1 MKIILVKD
9 IEKLGKAGD
18 ILTVKDGYSRN
29 YLLPQKL
36 AIVANK
42 FNTTKIENIKK
53 EADAEKLALENAY
66 AALVAKING
75 IELTFSRK
83 TDENG
88 HLFGSVSE
96 NHIVAALAEQEIEIN
111 KTNVKME
118 KHLKEIGSF
127 DVKIGFSSE
136 IFAEIKVNIESE

>member
-9 IEKLGKAGD
+9 IERVGKAGD
-18 ILTVKDGYSRN
+18 ILTVKDGYARN

-53 EADAEKLALENAY
+53 ESEADKLAMESAYNAL
-66 AALVAKING
+66 ASKING
-75 IELTFSRK
+75 IELAFVRK
-83 TDENG
+83 ADEND

-96 NHIVAALAEQEIEIN
+96 NHIVQALAEQDIEIN
-111 KTNVKME
+111 KANVKME
-118 KHLKEIGSF
+118 KHLKEVGEF
-127 DVKIGFSSE
+127 EVKIGFTSE
-136 IFAEIKVNIESE
+136 IVAGIKVNISSE

>member
-127 DVKIGFSSE
+127 DVKIGFTSE